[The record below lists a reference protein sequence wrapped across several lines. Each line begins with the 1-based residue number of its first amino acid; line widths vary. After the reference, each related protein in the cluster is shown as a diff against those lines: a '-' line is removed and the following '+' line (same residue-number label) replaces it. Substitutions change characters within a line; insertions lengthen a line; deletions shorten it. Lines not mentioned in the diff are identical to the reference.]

1 MNLRILLLKTEKLS
15 GFLIWGSRLFHSV
28 IVDGKKELLKIFVL
42 TRGIL
47 CIFRVV
53 YNKRLVRIKLN
64 RYLGFSFSKT
74 LYKKGK
80 AFYTSVYLV
89 GTPTP
94 SLYRFFSSD
103 VPLIAPVKASHA
115 LYWKGSSFSLN
126 GLLKAW
132 SYKTLP

>member
-28 IVDGKKELLKIFVL
+28 IVDGKKEFLKIFVL

-47 CIFRVV
+47 CVFRVV
-53 YNKRLVRIKLN
+53 YNKRLV
-64 RYLGFSFSKT
+64 GFSFSKT

-94 SLYRFFSSD
+94 ILYRFFSSD
-103 VPLIAPVKASHA
+103 VPLIAPVKARHA
-115 LYWKGSSFSLN
+115 LYWKVSSFSLN
-126 GLLKAW
+126 ELLKAW
-132 SYKTLP
+132 SYKTSP